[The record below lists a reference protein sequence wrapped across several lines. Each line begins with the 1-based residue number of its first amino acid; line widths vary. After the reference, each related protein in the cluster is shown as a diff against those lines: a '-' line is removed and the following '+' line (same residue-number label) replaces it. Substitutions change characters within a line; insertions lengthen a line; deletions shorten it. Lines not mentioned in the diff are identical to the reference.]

1 LPALWANHLL
11 ACWRTYPDHIV
22 SRQRPPDPL
31 QLGTTFA
38 AFSTFINTRG
48 LMRIWYK
55 CRYLFEFV
63 SGLFLANG
71 VPHFV
76 EGISSRRFQSPFGY
90 PPGVGKSSPLSN
102 TLWGFT
108 NLMVGFILLG
118 FFAPEGS
125 AGGWIL
131 VALGVLLAA
140 IWLSTYFGRLR
151 WRQARKLSQ
160 RQRGFDPLSPS

>member
-1 LPALWANHLL
+1 M
-11 ACWRTYPDHIV
+11 
-22 SRQRPPDPL
+22 Q
-31 QLGTTFA
+31 
-38 AFSTFINTRG
+38 
-48 LMRIWYK
+48 WY
-55 CRYLFEFV
+55 CYLFEFV
-63 SGLFLANG
+63 SGLLLANG

-76 EGISSRRFQSPFGY
+76 QRISGHRFQSPFGH
-90 PPGVGKSSPLSN
+90 PPSVGVSSPPSN
-102 TLWGFT
+102 TLWGFA

-125 AGGWIL
+125 AIGWIL

-151 WRQARKLSQ
+151 WRQARKLPQ